1 VNPRCFG
8 VALLLVCAPAL
19 AQEPPP
25 ATQPEAPAVYDKDR
39 AHAYAGFGLVAA
51 SSSASALL
59 VPDQDAEGGGLL
71 ARGAAHSAK
80 VNPSLDIGFTGQ
92 VALMS
97 RTFDGTDEEVGDA
110 LVELDGGIR
119 VAELFYF
126 TLGYTTQTTAYETP
140 DLATTYTVVPVGAG
154 LYRTTE
160 SGYYLLQ
167 VRVGG
172 GRLSNDQ
179 NDDTEGVTYGG
190 VRAVLQQGFGSKL
203 QFLLGLGLDRYDLGD
218 YENDDFVRLEF
229 GLGFGL

>member
-1 VNPRCFG
+1 MNPRFFG
-8 VALLLVCAPAL
+8 VALAL
-19 AQEPPP
+19 A
-25 ATQPEAPAVYDKDR
+25 
-39 AHAYAGFGLVAA
+39 
-51 SSSASALL
+51 
-59 VPDQDAEGGGLL
+59 
-71 ARGAAHSAK
+71 GAAHSAK

-154 LYRTTE
+154 LYKTTE
-160 SGYYLLQ
+160 SGYFLLQ

-179 NDDTEGVTYGG
+179 NDD
-190 VRAVLQQGFGSKL
+190 
-203 QFLLGLGLDRYDLGD
+203 
-218 YENDDFVRLEF
+218 FVRFEF

>member
-1 VNPRCFG
+1 MNPRCLG
-8 VALLLVCAPAL
+8 TALLLACAPVF
-19 AQEPPP
+19 AQEPPA
-25 ATQPEAPAVYDKDR
+25 ATQPETPAAYDKDR
-39 AHAYAGFGLVAA
+39 AHAWAGLGLIAA
-51 SSSASALL
+51 SSSASALF
-59 VPDQDAEGGGLL
+59 VPDQDAEGGGLV

-126 TLGYTTQTTAYETP
+126 TLGFTTQTTTYETP
-140 DLATTYTVVPVGAG
+140 DLATTYTVVPIGAG

-160 SGYYLLQ
+160 SGYFLLQ
-167 VRVGG
+167 LRVGG

-179 NDDTEGVTYGG
+179 NDDTEGVKYGG